1 MKDSETTIPVERV
14 LSGTEWAIVST
25 DERQPVYGTY
35 HSADEAERICA
46 DLNKRYGESAY
57 QWGRISFDGR

>member
-14 LSGTEWAIVST
+14 LRGTEWAIVSA

-46 DLNKRYGESAY
+46 DLNKRYSDGAY
-57 QWGRISFDGR
+57 RWGRIVFDGR